1 MLYGVPQ
8 YIDVEDKLVG
18 PLTAR
23 QLGWMIAMGV
33 AIFLCKV
40 MIAGPIFWVIAV
52 LVALVFLAMA
62 FYRPY
67 GQPLYVFLGHGIS
80 FIFSPKI
87 YLWKR
92 TAEIFKKPEKI
103 SEEKK
108 EKENALGAKR
118 KKEISAGDL
127 EALARTM
134 DTEGE
139 DRSQRILE
147 IIKRHK
153 LKN

>member
-40 MIAGPIFWVIAV
+40 MISGPFFWVAAI
-52 LVALVFLAMA
+52 LVALIFIAMA

-92 TAEIFKKPEKI
+92 TAEIFKKPEKV
-103 SEEKK
+103 SK
-108 EKENALGAKR
+108 EKREENASRAKG
-118 KKEISAGDL
+118 KKEISALDI

-139 DRSQRILE
+139 DRSRRILE
-147 IIKRHK
+147 IIKSHK

>member
-40 MIAGPIFWVIAV
+40 MITGPFFWVIAI
-52 LVALVFLAMA
+52 LVALAFIALA

-67 GQPLYVFLGHGIS
+67 GQPLYVFLGHGIG

-87 YLWKR
+87 YIWKR
-92 TAEIFKKPEKI
+92 TAEIFKNPEKI
-103 SEEKK
+103 NKGEKK
-108 EKENALGAKR
+108 ENGLGAKR
-118 KKEISAGDL
+118 KKEISALDL

-139 DRSQRILE
+139 DRSKRILE
-147 IIKRHK
+147 IIKQRK
-153 LKN
+153 KS